1 MKRFVMTL
9 TLVALAFT
17 FAAGQVKRNDS
28 VEAELVALE
37 KSAFEAWKNK
47 DKRFFAEHMAEDG
60 QYLDANGGGGKA
72 QYVRAIIDNDC
83 TINGYALDT
92 PKVMMLSK
100 DAALLTYRYTYDIVC
115 GGKPEAGPL
124 WASTVY
130 VKRGGKWLIAFHQE
144 LTAAAQAK

>member
-1 MKRFVMTL
+1 MRRSVIAL
-9 TLVALAFT
+9 ALVAVAFNCT
-17 FAAGQVKRNDS
+17 PGRVKRDHP
-28 VEAELVALE
+28 VEEEVVALE
-37 KSAFEAWKNK
+37 KRAYEAWKHK
-47 DKRFFAEHMAEDG
+47 DKRFFEEHMAEDG

-83 TINGYALDT
+83 TVNGYALDK
-92 PKVMMLSK
+92 PKVTLLGR

-144 LTAAAQAK
+144 LTAAPAK